1 MRPRLQSDALARPLN
16 FAVSV
21 RNLMR
26 YLILL
31 ALLLCGVANAQ
42 IADTPPAPLPCHE
55 MWLASSRLRLSTI
68 ALTGDA
74 SNELAGDLLP
84 PASREDGVFAVP
96 SLKILRANEVRRG
109 RFA

>member
-1 MRPRLQSDALARPLN
+1 VRPRLQSDALARPLN

-55 MWLASSRLRLSTI
+55 MRLASSRLRLSTI
-68 ALTGDA
+68 AFTGDGIKR
-74 SNELAGDLLP
+74 AGGGSSSP
-84 PASREDGVFAVP
+84 SVSRRR
-96 SLKILRANEVRRG
+96 SVRRPKPQNPPSK
-109 RFA
+109 